1 MNNEEKILGLLEKMD
16 ARMNNLEQG
25 QVELKQDISKLD
37 SRVASIETDVSDIK
51 ENLDE
56 VRTSVNVVAD
66 WADRAEFV
74 VKVPLIRQSE

>member
-1 MNNEEKILGLLEKMD
+1 MNNEEKILEMLAD
-16 ARMNNLEQG
+16 
-25 QVELKQDISKLD
+25 LKQGMNERFDKVDGRLD
-37 SRVASIETDVSDIK
+37 RLEADVSDIK

-74 VKVPLIRQSE
+74 VKVPLIRQFE